1 MGALPLL
8 PEDGA
13 GSKRASGKMTS
24 TLTEKLALSVLA
36 REGIGAIWQLQLAA
50 ADAHRTGRPNVAAA
64 ILEIADAA
72 EAASLRSEVMRS
84 FAV

>member
-13 GSKRASGKMTS
+13 GSKRAWKMTS

-36 REGIGAIWQLQLAA
+36 RERIGAIWQLQLAA

-64 ILEIADAA
+64 ILEMADAA